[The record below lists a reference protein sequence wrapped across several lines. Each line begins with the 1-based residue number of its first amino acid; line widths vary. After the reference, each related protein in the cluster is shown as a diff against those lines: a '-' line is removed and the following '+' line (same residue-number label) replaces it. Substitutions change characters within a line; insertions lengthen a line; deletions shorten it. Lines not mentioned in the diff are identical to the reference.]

1 MHYCLD
7 QVKQKKLSKRVL
19 LGCLLSLFVTQE
31 QAIAS
36 SNTKVYK
43 QVGEDGQIEYSDLPS
58 QESTQVILPQIQVN
72 PPAEVIIPAPKE
84 GAKSAEDPKNPNS
97 DQKQEQVSIA
107 ISSPIDQQFF
117 TSVMTE
123 VPVVF
128 VVQPKLSPT
137 QKIKLLLDN
146 EPYGEP
152 QNTTN
157 LVLKNLERGT
167 HEIKAMVIDENN
179 QILATS
185 APVTFQQQ
193 RQIVNKKP

>member
-1 MHYCLD
+1 MRYCLG
-7 QVKQKKLSKRVL
+7 QVKQKKLSVL
-19 LGCLLSLFVTQE
+19 TLGCVLSLFLIQE
-31 QAIAS
+31 QALSKA
-36 SNTKVYK
+36 NVYK
-43 QVGEDGQIEYSDLPS
+43 QVGPDGQIEYSDQPS
-58 QESTQVILPQIQVN
+58 QESTQMILPEIQIN
-72 PPAEVIIPAPKE
+72 PPAEGVTPAPKE
-84 GAKSAEDPKNPNS
+84 GTKSAEDPKSSNPNP
-97 DQKQEQVSIA
+97 DQKQEQLSIA

-123 VPVVF
+123 VPVTF

-146 EPYGEP
+146 QPYGEP
-152 QNTTN
+152 QNTSN
-157 LVLKNLERGT
+157 VVLKNLERGT

-193 RQIVNKKP
+193 RQMVNKKP